1 MTMPSTV
8 TTDRVVHVRVKND
21 LLDELRRAA
30 RREGNGISAVIR
42 RLVKRG
48 LAADARHETHLHQ
61 Q

>member
-1 MTMPSTV
+1 MARTV

-48 LAADARHETHLHQ
+48 LAADAQQETQVHQ

>member
-1 MTMPSTV
+1 MASTV

-48 LAADARHETHLHQ
+48 LAADAQQETQVHQ